1 MKNNS
6 ILGCP
11 RWKSPTIQSL
21 LRKMKVSA
29 FLLFLGAFSLMAGT
43 AASQNIPVSINRTN
57 VSLETVLNDIEAQT
71 EYLFIYKH
79 GVNVNEEISVNAE
92 KESLGQVLDEI
103 LKDSGITYNV
113 RGKHIILSLAPKAPV
128 ASVSETVSAQEPQPA
143 TFAKGVVRDAS
154 GEPLIGVS
162 IVVKGTM
169 RGVATDLDGSFSIE
183 ARAGEVLEIS
193 SIGYLPQE
201 IRAVTDKAMTIVMA
215 EDSEMLEETVVIGYG
230 VQKKSDVTGAIAS
243 VKDSDLENRTSTDVA
258 QAIQG
263 KAAGVQIINASGAP
277 GSASSIQIRG
287 YSSNSQTSPLMIV
300 DGLKVNDISYLDPE
314 AIASIE
320 ILKDA
325 ASAAI
330 YGVEAGNGVVL
341 ITTKSG
347 QKGEGRVFYSFQN
360 SIQSVAHMPEL
371 MNASEYMDYMMISG
385 AATQKDFDYDGKTDT
400 KWSDYMLETGYQR
413 RHTFGVEGGNDRAK
427 FYTSL
432 SYSDN
437 NGIIKGDKDVFKRF
451 VGQINAEY
459 KIRDWMTVGV
469 NTTIDRSTRRALS
482 ESSGTS
488 DSVFAAIL
496 VSDPITPFIY
506 DDDAIPSRVQTV
518 IDGGYKVPRDPDGH
532 VYGVSA
538 FSDQSYL
545 WNPQVMLERRDTETQ
560 SFRVRGVAFANF
572 TPVQG
577 LVITSRF
584 GFQGGYSHTNTYN
597 HEVYMTTK
605 NNQALSIS
613 GSTNDRLYY
622 QWENF
627 ANYTKSFGKHELT
640 AMAGMSY
647 QQTNTDNLRG
657 SANQLSSDS
666 PNFRYLDNAVN
677 TAQMSLGGQP
687 EVRANMSYFGRI
699 GYSFANKYFI
709 QANFRA
715 DAYDSSKLDK
725 QHRWGYFPSVS
736 AGWTVSNEP
745 FMQDLKQTLSL
756 SFLKLRAS
764 WGVNGNVNALG
775 EYQYASVLES
785 SADYGNNI
793 DGSFL
798 VGVRPSKVLPNPNI
812 RWETSRQ
819 VDVGLDLR
827 MLKERL
833 TFSVDWYNK
842 DTHDLLTRTTAPGN
856 TGAEYVYV
864 NAGLVNNH
872 GTEFELGW
880 KDTIGEFSYGINANL
895 STVHN
900 KVVKGTSPDRVPGQ
914 KIWGSYDVTYFEE
927 GYPLWYLRTFVVDH
941 VDPATGAAVYKD
953 FDNDGE
959 ITAEDRDFVG
969 SGIPDFTYGLTVNM
983 AYKGFDLLVLG
994 AGSQGAEL
1002 LYAVTRAD
1010 ALQQNT
1016 LKIFYTDAWQSSSS
1030 SGYKYPKPDSSD
1042 KFYRCSNLRV
1052 YDASFFKIKQIQLG
1066 YNLPRKLVKKI
1077 AMSSLR
1083 AYVSLDDWFTFTK
1096 YPGLDPET
1104 SHVGTSASGLGV
1116 DYGSYPISKKLVF
1129 GVNVSF

>member
-1 MKNNS
+1 
-6 ILGCP
+6 
-11 RWKSPTIQSL
+11 
-21 LRKMKVSA
+21 MKV
-29 FLLFLGAFSLMAGT
+29 FNTIRCLFLAGLL
-43 AASQNIPVSINRTN
+43 IVSG
-57 VSLETVLNDIEAQT
+57 AQT
-71 EYLFIYKH
+71 FAQ
-79 GVNVNEEISVNAE
+79 NV
-92 KESLGQVLDEI
+92 
-103 LKDSGITYNV
+103 TV
-113 RGKHIILSLAPKAPV
+113 RGK
-128 ASVSETVSAQEPQPA
+128 VSDS
-143 TFAKGVVRDAS
+143 R
-154 GEPLIGVS
+154 GEPVIGATVMLS
-162 IVVKGTM
+162 SNQTVGTQ
-169 RGVATDLDGSFSIE
+169 TDLNGNYSISVPSN
-183 ARAGEVLEIS
+183 ASLVYSCVGYATQTVAVAGRSVIDIVL
-193 SIGYLPQE
+193 
-201 IRAVTDKAMTIVMA
+201 A
-215 EDSEMLEETVVIGYG
+215 EDAEFLEETVVIGYG
-230 VQKKSDVTGAIAS
+230 VQRKSDVTGAIAS
-243 VKDSDLENRTSTDVA
+243 VKESDLENRTATDVA

-263 KAAGVQIINASGAP
+263 KAAGVQIVNASGAP
-277 GSASSIQIRG
+277 GASSSIQIRG
-287 YSSNSQTSPLMIV
+287 YSSNSKTSPLMIV

-314 AIASIE
+314 SIASIE

-341 ITTKSG
+341 VTTKSG
-347 QKGEGRVFYSFQN
+347 QKGSGRVFYNFQH
-360 SIQSVAHMPEL
+360 SIQNVAHLPEM
-371 MNASEYMDYMMISG
+371 MNAKEYMDYMVLAG
-385 AATQKDFDYDGKTDT
+385 AATSDGFGYDGKTDT
-400 KWSDYMLETGYQR
+400 KWTDYMLETGNQQ
-413 RHTFGVEGGNDRAK
+413 RHTVGVEGGNDRAK

-432 SYSDN
+432 SYTDN
-437 NGIIKGDKDVFKRF
+437 NGIVKGDKDIFRRL

-459 KIRDWMTVGV
+459 KVKDWLTVGV
-469 NTTIDRSTRRALS
+469 NTTIDRSVRRAVS
-482 ESSGTS
+482 ESSS
-488 DSVFAAIL
+488 ISESVMGAMF
-496 VSDPITPFIY
+496 VHDPTTPYIY
-506 DDDAIPSRVQTV
+506 DDNAIPARVQSM
-518 IDGGYKVPRDPDGH
+518 INDKIPRDPDGH
-532 VYGVSA
+532 IYGISA
-538 FSDQSYL
+538 FNETSYM
-545 WNPQVMLERRDTETQ
+545 WHPQAILDRQDTETQ
-560 SFRVRGVAFANF
+560 SFRTRGTAYANLM
-572 TPVQG
+572 PLPG

-597 HEVYMTTK
+597 HEVDISSKT
-605 NNQALSIS
+605 NQAMSIS

-627 ANYTKSFGKHELT
+627 ANYNKSFGQHDFT
-640 AMAGMSY
+640 VMAGMSY

-657 SANQLSSDS
+657 TAYILSSDD

-677 TAQMSLGGQP
+677 NANMSIGGQP
-687 EVRANMSYFGRI
+687 EVRANMSYFGRL
-699 GYSFANKYFI
+699 GWSYANKYFV

-725 QHRWGYFPSVS
+725 NHRWGYFPSVS

-745 FMQDLKQTLSL
+745 FMQGVKQALDL

-775 EYQYASVLES
+775 AYQYASSLETNKN
-785 SADYGNNI
+785 YGYNLN
-793 DGSFL
+793 GTFL

-812 RWETSRQ
+812 KWETSRQ

-827 MLKERL
+827 MLSERL

-842 DTHDLLTRTTAPGN
+842 NTHDLLTSTTAPAN
-856 TGAEYVYV
+856 TGAETVFV

-880 KDTIGEFSYGINANL
+880 RDTIGDFSYGISGNL

-900 KVVKGTSPDRVPGQ
+900 KVVKGTSKDRVPGQ
-914 KIWGSYDVTYFEE
+914 KIWSSYDVTYFEE

-941 VDPATGAAVYKD
+941 IDPKTGEAVYKN
-953 FDNDGE
+953 FDDDPA
-959 ITAEDRDFVG
+959 ITPDDRDFAG
-969 SGIPDFTYGLTVNM
+969 SGIPDFTYGLTLNLGW
-983 AYKGFDLLVLG
+983 KGFDLLVLG

-1016 LKIFYTDAWQSSSS
+1016 LKIFYADAWQNASST
-1030 SGYKYPKPDSSD
+1030 GYKYPKPDSSD
-1042 KFYRCSNLRV
+1042 KFYRCSNMRV

-1066 YNLPRKLVKKI
+1066 YTLPRKLVKKL

-1104 SHVGTSASGLGV
+1104 SHVGSSASGLGV